1 MTTDVP
7 PARSAR
13 SRSHTRRRAL
23 RVELGGGFV
32 EQDHLRIVDECTR
45 DLQTTLH
52 STGQMVH
59 GVAAA
64 FLQTDERQEVVRPGC
79 GRRPCDAEVA
89 CVDEHVLEHG
99 ELNIEVDLL
108 RHHPKAGPPGTRIR
122 VGVHPQHGEVACVA
136 CGQTRE
142 HANGGLPGPIGS
154 EEPEALA
161 ALHHEVNAIHS
172 HSCAVRLA
180 EAPGDDGGLLEARVG
195 SDPRARRGTRRLQCA
210 CQPVGQT
217 DGGLPAE
224 DGTGTGDV
232 GLAHC
237 GVVLRQ
243 RLMHDL

>member
-1 MTTDVP
+1 
-7 PARSAR
+7 
-13 SRSHTRRRAL
+13 
-23 RVELGGGFV
+23 
-32 EQDHLRIVDECTR
+32 
-45 DLQTTLH
+45 
-52 STGQMVH
+52 MV
-59 GVAAA
+59 
-64 FLQTDERQEVVRPGC
+64 VVF
-79 GRRPCDAEVA
+79 A
-89 CVDEHVLEHG
+89 
-99 ELNIEVDLL
+99 
-108 RHHPKAGPPGTRIR
+108 
-122 VGVHPQHGEVACVA
+122 
-136 CGQTRE
+136 
-142 HANGGLPGPIGS
+142 GPIGS